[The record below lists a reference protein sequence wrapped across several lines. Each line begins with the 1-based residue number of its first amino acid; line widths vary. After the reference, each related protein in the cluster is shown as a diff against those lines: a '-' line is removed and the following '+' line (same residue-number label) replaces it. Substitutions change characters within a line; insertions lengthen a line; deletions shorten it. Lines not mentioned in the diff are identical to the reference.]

1 MPDSLTAQIQNF
13 SVVGISYKKAALG
26 IREKFSLSTDQQ
38 NEIYTAAKLNNVEG
52 LCIISTCNR
61 TEIFS
66 YGKSHEFVVYLFLK
80 FSNGCMEDFDTC
92 GYVYRGNEAIKHLFR
107 VAAGLDSQILGD
119 TQIIS
124 QVRQSFAYA
133 EQQDMLNGFMT
144 RLLNNVNQATKKIK
158 TDTKLS
164 SGAASVAYTAV
175 QYILRHSGAKSVNVL
190 LFGAGK
196 IGTVTCI
203 NLLKHAENLSLT
215 VVNRSEEKSQ
225 RLAEKFN
232 LQHQGIAELP
242 RAVSDADIVI
252 VATGADQPTLRTEH
266 FNQNNKQTLV
276 LDLSVPRNADPE
288 LAKIDGV
295 SVVGVDELSV
305 ENEEVLSIRRSAIPD
320 AELLIYDQISDFYDW
335 LSIQH
340 LSPTF
345 KSIKESLFE
354 IRQRELDYHRNKMQE
369 SEKKLVEQVSKNIIN
384 KVARKCINY
393 LKDNH
398 HTPNSPKDIIEGI
411 FTN

>member
-26 IREKFSLSTDQQ
+26 IREKFSLNTDQQ
-38 NEIYTAAKLNNVEG
+38 NQIYTEAKLNNVEG

-80 FSNGCMEDFDTC
+80 FSHGCMEDFDTC
-92 GYVYRGNEAIKHLFR
+92 GYVHRGNEAIKHLFR

-119 TQIIS
+119 SQIIS

-133 EQQDMLNGFMT
+133 EGLGMLNGFMT

-158 TDTKLS
+158 TETKLS
-164 SGAASVAYTAV
+164 SGSASVAFTAV
-175 QYILRHSGAKSVNVL
+175 QYILRHVEKSDVDIL

-196 IGTVTCI
+196 IGSVTCL
-203 NLLKHAENLSLT
+203 NLLKHVAGLSLT
-215 VVNRSEEKSQ
+215 VINRNKEKS
-225 RLAEKFN
+225 RKLAEKFN
-232 LQHQGIAELP
+232 VQYKEIAELG
-242 RAVSDADIVI
+242 ASVALADVVI
-252 VATGADQPTLRTEH
+252 VATGAETPTLRKEH
-266 FNQNNKQTLV
+266 FSGNEKETLI
-276 LDLSVPRNADPE
+276 LDLSVPRNADPALSE
-288 LAKIDGV
+288 LHGV
-295 SVVGVDELSV
+295 DVVGVDELSV
-305 ENEEVLSIRRSAIPD
+305 ENEEVLALRRSAIPD

-345 KSIKESLFE
+345 KSIKDSLFE
-354 IRQRELDYHRNKMQE
+354 IRQRELDYHKNKMQD
-369 SEKKLVEQVSKNIIN
+369 SEKKLVEQVSKNIVN

-398 HTPNSPKDIIEGI
+398 HTLNSPKDILEGI
-411 FTN
+411 FIN